1 MSAWVEGT
9 FDLIVSEPLPEKI
22 ERELQYLRVRKLLR
36 RAGVPDDDVRD
47 YLDILR
53 TKALNASADNTVLSI
68 SPPDPKDI
76 PVLEAFVCPGADFL
90 VTGDKKHL
98 LSLGMR
104 QIVTARDF
112 ARHLKAFEA
121 IVPGR

>member
-1 MSAWVEGT
+1 M
-9 FDLIVSEPLPEKI
+9 
-22 ERELQYLRVRKLLR
+22 ERAFAPIGYPKVRKLLR
-36 RAGVPDDDVRD
+36 RAGVSDDDVRD

-53 TKALNASADNTVLSI
+53 MKALSVSADNTVRSI
-68 SPPDPKDI
+68 FPPDPKDI
-76 PVLEAFVCPGADFL
+76 PVLQAFVCSGADFL

-112 ARHLKAFEA
+112 ARCLKAFEA
-121 IVPGR
+121 IAPVR